1 MIRLSAA
8 ALFATI
14 LAAFAALPALA
25 QDTPAST
32 VPPELQGMIGDWNL
46 EQEDPALPKCAIALT
61 EDEAI
66 GGWAVVVPEPC
77 PAPYPAAAAL
87 AAWNVDPEDNSVIFL
102 DAERQVTLRLLE
114 DEDGLYDTDP
124 AVTPRFYL
132 TTPYDEDGAGGEADA
147 D

>member
-1 MIRLSAA
+1 MIRLVSA

-14 LAAFAALPALA
+14 LAAFAAAPALA
-25 QDTPAST
+25 QDVAVST
-32 VPPELQGMIGDWNL
+32 VPPELQGMVGDWVL
-46 EQEDPALPKCAIALT
+46 EQEDQALPRCAITLT
-61 EDEAI
+61 EDEAS

-87 AAWNVDPEDNSVIFL
+87 AAWTVDSEDGSVLLL
-102 DAERQVTLRLLE
+102 DAERQVTLRLFE

-124 AVTPRFYL
+124 AVVPRFYL
-132 TTPYDEDGAGGEADA
+132 TVPYDEDGAGGEADA